1 MEQKLMQSTT
11 MYHYLCY
18 LNYRKIKKMNLQS
31 VSTFR
36 NGFFLALIA
45 AEILPTFFGRL
56 QRIAGIAPKEHP
68 QEAQT
73 IPKSIGKV

>member
-1 MEQKLMQSTT
+1 
-11 MYHYLCY
+11 
-18 LNYRKIKKMNLQS
+18 MNLQS